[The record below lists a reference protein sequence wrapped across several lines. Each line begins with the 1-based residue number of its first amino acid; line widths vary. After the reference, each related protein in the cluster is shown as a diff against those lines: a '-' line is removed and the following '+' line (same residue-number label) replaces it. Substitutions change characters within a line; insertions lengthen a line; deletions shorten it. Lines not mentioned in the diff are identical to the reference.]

1 MSLQFEE
8 LDFRPTPLGD
18 LSLRRRRVPSLGD
31 FDVFEIKLGDA
42 FLMSSLFTRVEV
54 ALAELGLAGLASREL
69 DVVVGGLGLGC
80 TAHAAL
86 QNPAVRSLLVVDA
99 LDSVIDWHR
108 RGLLPLSREL
118 TSDPRCRFVN
128 GDFFALADNPEEG
141 FDPAQPGRR
150 FDAVLLDIDHSPRN
164 LLHSQHGSFYSLG
177 GLRHLAAQL
186 RPGGHFALWSDDP
199 PDDAFL
205 EILNQVFAATE
216 THIVKFDN
224 PIQDRESASTVYVAC
239 IGNDPQITPIYAD

>member
-8 LDFRPTPLGD
+8 LDFRPTPFGD

-54 ALAELGLAGLASREL
+54 ALAELGLAGLPSREL

-86 QNPAVRSLLVVDA
+86 QNPSVRSLLVVDA
-99 LDSVIDWHR
+99 LEAVIDWHR
-108 RGLLPLSREL
+108 GALLPLGREI
-118 TSDPRCRFVN
+118 TSDPRCRLVN

-141 FDPAQPGRR
+141 FDPGQPGRR
-150 FDAVLLDIDHSPRN
+150 FDAVLLDIDHSPRH
-164 LLHSQHGSFYSLG
+164 LLHPQNARFYRPE
-177 GLRHLAAQL
+177 GLRRLAAQL
-186 RPGGHFALWSDDP
+186 RPGGRFAMWSDDP
-199 PDDAFL
+199 PDAEFQAL
-205 EILNQVFAATE
+205 LREVFPAAAAHVVE
-216 THIVKFDN
+216 FDN
-224 PIQDRESASTVYVAC
+224 PLQDRKSASTVYVGEVVTC
-239 IGNDPQITPIYAD
+239 GL

>member
-1 MSLQFEE
+1 MSMQFEE

-31 FDVFEIKLGDA
+31 LDVFEIKLGEA
-42 FLMSSLFTRVEV
+42 FLMSSLFTRVEE
-54 ALAELGLAGLASREL
+54 ALAEIGLAGLESHEL

-99 LDSVIDWHR
+99 LDAVIDWHR
-108 RGLLPLSREL
+108 RGLLPLGPKL

-141 FDPAQPGRR
+141 FDSAQPGRR
-150 FDAVLLDIDHSPRN
+150 FDAVLLDIDHSPDH
-164 LLHSQHGSFYSLG
+164 LLHARHGSFYELE
-177 GLRHLAAQL
+177 GLRRLAAQL
-186 RPGGHFALWSDDP
+186 KPGGVFALWSDDP
-199 PDDAFL
+199 PDATFL
-205 EILNQVFAATE
+205 EKLAAVFAASASR
-216 THIVKFDN
+216 IVTFDN
-224 PIQDRESASTVYVAC
+224 PLQDRESASTVYVARLA
-239 IGNDPQITPIYAD
+239 QTE